1 MKILNKLAI
10 IISIVGVW
18 LYVSGVDSDVWGRAF
33 MGAVIAIIAFIIK
46 KISDYIADRREEQEE
61 WEEERRSKTFS
72 AWMHSGS
79 LR

>member
-10 IISIVGVW
+10 IIGIVGVW
-18 LYVSGVDSDVWGRAF
+18 IYVANVEQDRWGHVAL
-33 MGAVIAIIAFIIK
+33 GAVIAIIAFIIG
-46 KISDYIADRREEQEE
+46 KISAYIADRREEQEE
-61 WEEERRSKTFS
+61 WEEERRSRTFS

>member
-10 IISIVGVW
+10 IIGIVGVW
-18 LYVSGVDSDVWGRAF
+18 IYVANVEQDRWGRAVL
-33 MGAVIAIIAFIIK
+33 GAIIATFAFIIK
-46 KISDYIADRREEQEE
+46 KISTYIADRREEQEE

>member
-33 MGAVIAIIAFIIK
+33 MGAVNILIAFIIK

-61 WEEERRSKTFS
+61 ERRNRTFS
-72 AWMHSGS
+72 AWIRSGS

>member
-1 MKILNKLAI
+1 MKILDKVAI
-10 IISIVGVW
+10 IIGIIGVW
-18 LYVSGVDSDVWGRAF
+18 FYVSGVDSDVLSRAVL
-33 MGAVIAIIAFIIK
+33 GAIIAIIAFIIK

-61 WEEERRSKTFS
+61 WEEERRNRTFS

>member
-1 MKILNKLAI
+1 MKILDKVAI
-10 IISIVGVW
+10 IIGIVGVW
-18 LYVSGVDSDVWGRAF
+18 LYVSGVDSDMWSRAVL
-33 MGAVIAIIAFIIK
+33 GAIIAIIAFIIK
-46 KISDYIADRREEQEE
+46 KISDYIVDRREEQEE

>member
-18 LYVSGVDSDVWGRAF
+18 IYVANVEQDRWGHVVL
-33 MGAVIAIIAFIIK
+33 GAIISIFAFIIK
-46 KISDYIADRREEQEE
+46 KISTYIADRREEQEE

>member
-1 MKILNKLAI
+1 MKILDKVAI
-10 IISIVGVW
+10 IIGIIGVW
-18 LYVSGVDSDVWGRAF
+18 LYVSGVDSDVWSRAVL
-33 MGAVIAIIAFIIK
+33 GAIIAIIAFIIK

-61 WEEERRSKTFS
+61 WEEERRNRTFS

>member
-1 MKILNKLAI
+1 MKILDKVAI
-10 IISIVGVW
+10 IIGIIGVW
-18 LYVSGVDSDVWGRAF
+18 LYVSGVDSDVLSRAVL
-33 MGAVIAIIAFIIK
+33 GAIIAIIAFIIK

-61 WEEERRSKTFS
+61 WEEERRNRTFS